1 VNIVYFSENFM
12 SFDAQSMHFKSV
24 SFQALNPGPKLIV
37 LGAVH
42 GNEVCGTQAIMRI
55 MAEIDAGKIILRKG
69 KVTFVPITNPLAYAK
84 NERSGDRNLNRN
96 LFPSATPQ
104 DFEDH
109 IANWLCPL
117 LAEHDI
123 LLDLHSFHTPGLP
136 MVMMGP
142 ENNSGTLEAF
152 KFAAE
157 ENALALRLG
166 VNRFVDG
173 WLDTYA
179 KGVERRK
186 SLNLH
191 PQDRQHLLN
200 TDVRYGVGTTEYMRE
215 QGGYA
220 LTLECGQHV
229 DPQAQHIGYQAII
242 NTLVY
247 LGFIDGPNPAPVA
260 EKQSLRLYDV
270 IDRNAV
276 EDEFIQEWKSFDEIK
291 AGAPIGKRADGT
303 LVCAENDGFIV
314 FPNPKA
320 QPGQEWFYL
329 ARPTER
335 LSD

>member
-1 VNIVYFSENFM
+1 MSVNPHNL
-12 SFDAQSMHFKSV
+12 HFKSV
-24 SFQALNPGPKLIV
+24 SYQALKPGQKLII

-42 GNEVCGTQAIMRI
+42 GNEICGAQAITRI
-55 MAEIDAGKIILRKG
+55 MAEIDRGDIILRQG

-96 LFPSATPQ
+96 LFPSENPQ

-152 KFAAE
+152 KFAEE
-157 ENALALRLG
+157 ENALAVRLG

-179 KGVERRK
+179 KGVERRQQ
-186 SLNLH
+186 LNLH
-191 PQDRQHLLN
+191 PHDRQHLLN

-220 LTLECGQHV
+220 LTLECGQHA
-229 DPQAQHIGYQAII
+229 DPTAQDIGYQAII

-247 LGFIDGPNPAPVA
+247 LGFIDGATPAPVT
-260 EKQSLRLYDV
+260 EKQSLRLYEV
-270 IDRNAV
+270 IDRNDPA
-276 EDEFIQEWKSFDEIK
+276 DQFIQEWKSFDEIK
-291 AGAPIGKRADGT
+291 AGAPVGRRADGT
-303 LVCAENDGFIV
+303 LVCAESDGFIV

-329 ARPTER
+329 ARPTAR

>member
-1 VNIVYFSENFM
+1 M
-12 SFDAQSMHFKSV
+12 SPQPHNLHFKSI
-24 SFQALNPGPKLIV
+24 SYQALKPGRKLII

-42 GNEVCGTQAIMRI
+42 GNEVCGTQAITRI
-55 MAEIDAGKIILRKG
+55 MAEIDRGDIILRQG

-96 LFPSATPQ
+96 LFPSENPQ

-117 LAEHDI
+117 LAEHEI

-152 KFAAE
+152 KFAEE
-157 ENALALRLG
+157 ENALAVRLG

-179 KGVERRK
+179 KGVERRQQ
-186 SLNLH
+186 LNIH

-220 LTLECGQHV
+220 LTLECGQHA
-229 DPQAQHIGYQAII
+229 DPKAQDIGYQAII

-247 LGFIDGPNPAPVA
+247 LGFIDGDEPVPVA
-260 EKQSLRLYDV
+260 EKQSLRLYEV
-270 IDRNAV
+270 IDRNDPA
-276 EDEFIQEWKSFDEIK
+276 DQFIQEWKSFDEIK
-291 AGAPIGKRADGT
+291 AGAPVGRRADGT
-303 LVCAENDGFIV
+303 LVCAESDGFIV

-329 ARPTER
+329 ARPTDR

>member
-12 SFDAQSMHFKSV
+12 SFDAQAMNFKSV
-24 SFQALNPGPKLIV
+24 SYQAIKPGPKLIV

-42 GNEVCGTQAIMRI
+42 GNEVCGTQAITRV
-55 MAEIDAGKIILRKG
+55 MAEIDAGKIILRQG

-96 LFPSATPQ
+96 LFPTATPE

-157 ENALALRLG
+157 ENALAVRLG

-179 KGVERRK
+179 KGVEHRK
-186 SLNLH
+186 NLNLH

-215 QGGYA
+215 HGGYA

-229 DPQAQHIGYQAII
+229 DPQAQYIGYQAII

-247 LGFIDGPNPAPVA
+247 LGFIDGPSPAPVA

-335 LSD
+335 LRD